1 MYTVLLSVLFSPLYG
16 NTATKLSQTRFSVES
31 PAIYTLIISMTT
43 AHTSVIALPHV
54 MWSQYLVKVSLKVPT
69 LLEPYYSTSWFISLL
84 PSDVN
89 TDPRS
94 GDVRLIDSAGNTNIS
109 AGRVEMYYEGSWVT
123 FCGLEFEAANF
134 VCWLTVRGRY
144 HRNGTVMDL

>member
-1 MYTVLLSVLFSPLYG
+1 
-16 NTATKLSQTRFSVES
+16 
-31 PAIYTLIISMTT
+31 MTT
-43 AHTSVIALPHV
+43 AHASVIALPHV
-54 MWSQYLVKVSLKVPT
+54 LRSQYLVKVSLNIPT
-69 LLEPYYSTSWFISLL
+69 LLESYFTSCFISLL

-89 TDPRS
+89 TNPRS
-94 GDVRLIDSAGNTNIS
+94 GVRLVDSAGNTNVS

-123 FCGLEFEAANF
+123 FCGLEFEAANV